1 MTAWY
6 FPITLLPGVGLL
18 IMSTSS
24 LSMGL
29 SSELSDLLSTKDS
42 NHEII
47 RKKIHQLNRLNQA
60 LTAFYVS
67 CAALVISGLIN
78 GLSEEPDSWAP
89 KISEWLLFFSI
100 VCILVAL
107 TQLMSYAAKAVKIK
121 RTQYEERL

>member
-1 MTAWY
+1 MNEWY

-29 SSELSDLLSTKDS
+29 SNELTNLLNTPDS
-42 NHEII
+42 NHDII
-47 RKKIHQLNRLNQA
+47 RKKISQLSRLNRA
-60 LTAFYVS
+60 LTAFYIS

-78 GLSEEPDSWAP
+78 GLYGEAHSLGPKFSE
-89 KISEWLLFFSI
+89 ILLFFSI
-100 VCILVAL
+100 VCILLAL
-107 TQLMSYAAKAVKIK
+107 TQLMIYAAKAVSIK

>member
-1 MTAWY
+1 MNEWY

-29 SSELSDLLSTKDS
+29 SNELAELLNRSDS

-47 RKKIHQLNRLNQA
+47 RKKIFQLSRLNRA
-60 LTAFYVS
+60 LTAFYIS

-78 GLSEEPDSWAP
+78 GIYDAPSSWAP
-89 KISEWLLFFSI
+89 KISEILLFFSI
-100 VCILVAL
+100 ICILLAL
-107 TQLMSYAAKAVKIK
+107 TQLMIYAAKAVSIK

>member
-1 MTAWY
+1 MNEWY

-29 SSELSDLLSTKDS
+29 SNELSSLLNTPDS
-42 NHEII
+42 NHDII
-47 RKKIHQLNRLNQA
+47 RKKIHQLSRLNRA
-60 LTAFYVS
+60 LTAFYIS

-78 GLSEEPDSWAP
+78 GLYGSLTPLAT
-89 KISEWLLFFSI
+89 KISEILLFFSI
-100 VCILVAL
+100 ISILLAL
-107 TQLMSYAAKAVKIK
+107 TQLMIYAAKAVSIK

>member
-1 MTAWY
+1 MNEWY

-29 SSELSDLLSTKDS
+29 SNELTNLLNASDS
-42 NHEII
+42 NHDII
-47 RKKIHQLNRLNQA
+47 RKKIYQLSRLNRA
-60 LTAFYVS
+60 LTAFYIS

-78 GLSEEPDSWAP
+78 GLYGTVHSLAP
-89 KISEWLLFFSI
+89 KISEILLFFSI
-100 VCILVAL
+100 ICILLAL
-107 TQLMSYAAKAVKIK
+107 TQLMIYAAKAVSIK

>member
-1 MTAWY
+1 MNEWY

-29 SSELSDLLSTKDS
+29 SNELTNLLNTPDS
-42 NHEII
+42 NHDII
-47 RKKIHQLNRLNQA
+47 RKKISQLSRLNRA
-60 LTAFYVS
+60 LTAFYIS

-78 GLSEEPDSWAP
+78 GLYGTINSLGP
-89 KISEWLLFFSI
+89 KISEILLFFSI
-100 VCILVAL
+100 ICILLAL
-107 TQLMSYAAKAVKIK
+107 TQLMIYAAKAVSIK